1 MSWVRNF
8 EIQGLRFKISC
19 LKIKIMKIGDHVSVV
34 DEDLSGVITSVKGD
48 IVVFKDEYGF
58 TYQYPKEKL
67 VPKISDFYENI
78 KVVRKAEPKKVT
90 SKGHQ
95 KTPMILDLHFHNLVK
110 NPNDYD
116 SFERL
121 FIQKEKL
128 LETLNFCRRHH
139 LKRLEIVHGIGDGV
153 LQRIVHDILE
163 SQTGLDFYN
172 KEILHHQSGAVMVE
186 FH

>member
-1 MSWVRNF
+1 
-8 EIQGLRFKISC
+8 
-19 LKIKIMKIGDHVSVV
+19 MKIGDKVSVV
-34 DEDLSGVITSVKGD
+34 DEDLSGVVTSVNGN

-67 VPKISDFYENI
+67 VPKISEFYENI
-78 KVVRKAEPKKVT
+78 KIVKKAEPKKTV
-90 SKGHQ
+90 SKKHHKNQ
-95 KTPMILDLHFHNLVK
+95 LVLDLHFENLVK
-110 NPNDYD
+110 NPHDYD

-128 LETLNFCRRHH
+128 MEVISFCRKNN

-153 LQRIVHDILE
+153 LQRMVFDVLE
-163 SQTGLDFYN
+163 SQTNLDFYN

>member
-1 MSWVRNF
+1 
-8 EIQGLRFKISC
+8 
-19 LKIKIMKIGDHVSVV
+19 MKIGDKVSVV
-34 DEDLSGVITSVKGD
+34 DEDLSGVVTSVKGTL
-48 IVVFKDEYGF
+48 VVFKDEYGF
-58 TYQYPKEKL
+58 THQYPEEKL

-78 KVVRKAEPKKVT
+78 KVIKKNEPKKII

-95 KTPMILDLHFHNLVK
+95 KNHLVLDLHFHNLVK

-128 LETLNFCRRHH
+128 LETLEFCRKHH
-139 LKRLEIVHGIGDGV
+139 LKRLEIVHGIGDGT
-153 LQRIVHDILE
+153 LQRMVFNVLE
-163 SQTGLDFYN
+163 SQTNLDFYN
-172 KEILHHQSGAVMVE
+172 KEILHHQSGAVMIE

>member
-1 MSWVRNF
+1 
-8 EIQGLRFKISC
+8 
-19 LKIKIMKIGDHVSVV
+19 MKIGDHVSVV

-128 LETLNFCRRHH
+128 VETLNFCRRHH
-139 LKRLEIVHGIGDGV
+139 LKRLEIVHGIGDGT
-153 LQRIVHDILE
+153 LQRMVWDVLE

>member
-1 MSWVRNF
+1 
-8 EIQGLRFKISC
+8 
-19 LKIKIMKIGDHVSVV
+19 MKIGEKVSVV
-34 DEDLSGVITSVKGD
+34 DEDLGGVITSVKGN

-90 SKGHQ
+90 SKAHQ
-95 KTPMILDLHFHNLVK
+95 KAPMILDLHFHHLVK

-121 FIQKEKL
+121 FIQKERL
-128 LETLNFCRRHH
+128 VETLNFCRKHH

-153 LQRIVHDILE
+153 LQRMVHDTLE
-163 SQTGLDFYN
+163 SQTNIDFYN

>member
-1 MSWVRNF
+1 
-8 EIQGLRFKISC
+8 
-19 LKIKIMKIGDHVSVV
+19 MKIGDKVSVV
-34 DEDLSGVITSVKGD
+34 DEDLIGVVTSVNGN
-48 IVVFKDEYGF
+48 IVVFKDSYGF

-67 VPKISDFYENI
+67 VSNSASIYENI
-78 KVVRKAEPKKVT
+78 SIVKKPEPRKIISKK
-90 SKGHQ
+90 HQ
-95 KTPMILDLHFHNLVK
+95 KNQLVLDLHFHHLVK

-128 LETLNFCRRHH
+128 LEVINFCRRNN

-153 LQRIVHDILE
+153 LQKMVWDVLE
-163 SQTGLDFYN
+163 SQSRLDFYN
-172 KEILHHQSGAVMVE
+172 KDILHHQSGAVMVE

>member
-1 MSWVRNF
+1 
-8 EIQGLRFKISC
+8 
-19 LKIKIMKIGDHVSVV
+19 MKIGDRVSVV
-34 DEDLSGVITSVKGD
+34 DEDLSGVITSVKGN

-67 VPKISDFYENI
+67 VPKISEFYENI
-78 KVVRKAEPKKVT
+78 KVVRKAEPKKAT
-90 SKGHQ
+90 SKAHQ
-95 KTPMILDLHFHNLVK
+95 KSPMILDLHFHHLVK

-116 SFERL
+116 SYERL

-128 LETLNFCRRHH
+128 VETLNFCRKHH

-153 LQRIVHDILE
+153 LQRMVHDTLE
-163 SQTGLDFYN
+163 SQTNIDFYN